1 MNRFLCCAA
10 AALGLF
16 AAPTVQA
23 QSTYDS
29 KTVYSAVD
37 DVTFTDGQL
46 TITGVVQGQSAPST
60 QDYLASQYSGNDD
73 AIWIARLQNCLR
85 LATLAMAKP
94 GAFLF
99 SIGYTDGFPILICS
113 LSRAVP

>member
-1 MNRFLCCAA
+1 MNRFLCFAA

-16 AAPTVQA
+16 AAPAAQA

-37 DVTFTDGQL
+37 DVTLIDGQL
-46 TITGVVQGQSAPST
+46 TITGVVQGQSGPST
-60 QDYLASQYSGNDD
+60 QDYFARFDGCDD
-73 AIWIARLQNCLR
+73 AIWIARQQNCLR